1 MFILRILFIIQEI
14 HMETIALI
22 GASGSLG
29 KSIAHALNVNN
40 KPYRVIG
47 RSESSL
53 RATFGNDP
61 HAAIV
66 TWNPDAPDSI
76 RQALAG
82 IDTAIYLV
90 GVNYWQ
96 FELHPQLMRK
106 TLDGA
111 IAAGVK
117 KLLLIATVYPYG
129 KPQTERVNEDH
140 PREPHTFKGRM
151 RKEQEDL
158 VLAAHASG
166 KIQTAILRLP
176 DFYGPGVDKSFLWS
190 AFQAAKTGKRAQ
202 LVGPID
208 TPHEFVYLPDAGTT
222 VERLISTAGAWGS
235 AWNLGGAGVTSVHT
249 MVDEIFAQA
258 GRKPKYMVAG
268 KTMLRIF
275 GLFNPMMR
283 ELVEMHYLQT
293 SPVVLD
299 DTRLRYLLGTLPKM
313 PYKEGIRETLASI

>member
-1 MFILRILFIIQEI
+1 MQSL
-14 HMETIALI
+14 ALI

-29 KSIAHALNVNN
+29 KSIAAAL
-40 KPYRVIG
+40 KAKGLFYRVIG

-53 RATFGNDP
+53 RATFGTDSF
-61 HAAIV
+61 ATIT
-66 TWNPDAPDSI
+66 TWNPDSPESI
-76 RQALAG
+76 RQSLAG
-82 IDTAIYLV
+82 VDTAIYMV

-96 FELHPQLMRK
+96 FELHPQLMKK

-117 KLLLIATVYPYG
+117 KLLLIATVYPFG
-129 KPQTERVNEDH
+129 KPQVERVNEDH
-140 PREPHTFKGRM
+140 PRQPHTFKGRM

-158 VLAAHASG
+158 VLAARDTG

-202 LVGPID
+202 LIGPID
-208 TPHEFVYLPDAGTT
+208 MPHEFVYIPDAGAT
-222 VERLISTAGAWGS
+222 VARLIAEPKAWGHT
-235 AWNLGGAGVTSVHT
+235 WNLGGAGVTSTKT

-275 GLFNPMMR
+275 GLFNPMVR
-283 ELVEMHYLQT
+283 ELVEMHYLLT
-293 SPVVLD
+293 SPVILD
-299 DTRLRYLLGTLPKM
+299 DTRLKNLLVELPKT
-313 PYKEGIRETLASI
+313 PYKQGILQTLASI

>member
-1 MFILRILFIIQEI
+1 
-14 HMETIALI
+14 MESIALI

-29 KSIAHALNVNN
+29 KAITSALSA
-40 KPYRVIG
+40 KSTRYRVIG

-53 RATFGNDP
+53 RATFGADP
-61 HAAIV
+61 LATIA

-208 TPHEFVYLPDAGTT
+208 TPHEFVHVPDAGVT
-222 VERLISTAGAWGS
+222 VARLIAEPGAWGS
-235 AWNLGGAGVTSVHT
+235 TWNLGSVGVTST
-249 MVDEIFAQA
+249 RAMAEEIFAQA
-258 GRKPKYMVAG
+258 GHKPKFMVAG

-275 GLFNPMMR
+275 GLFNPLLR
-283 ELVEMHYLQT
+283 EMVEMHYLLT
-293 SPVVLD
+293 TPVILD
-299 DTRLRYLLGTLPKM
+299 DSRLKNLWGELPKT
-313 PYKEGIRETLASI
+313 PYKEGIRQTLASI

>member
-1 MFILRILFIIQEI
+1 
-14 HMETIALI
+14 MESMALI

-29 KSIAHALNVNN
+29 KSIATALQA
-40 KPYRVIG
+40 KGLFYRVIG

-53 RATFGNDP
+53 RATFGT
-61 HAAIV
+61 HSFATIA
-66 TWNPDAPDSI
+66 TWNPDSPESI
-76 RQALAG
+76 RQSLAG
-82 IDTAIYLV
+82 INTAIYMV

-96 FELHPQLMRK
+96 FELHPQLMKK

-117 KLLLIATVYPYG
+117 KLLLIATVYPFG
-129 KPQTERVNEDH
+129 KPQAERVNEDH
-140 PREPHTFKGRM
+140 PRQPHTFKGRM

-158 VLAAHASG
+158 VLAAHDTG

-202 LVGPID
+202 LIGPVD
-208 TPHEFVYLPDAGTT
+208 TPHEFVYIPDAGAT
-222 VERLISTAGAWGS
+222 VARLIAEPKAWGH
-235 AWNLGGAGVTSVHT
+235 AWNLGGAGVTST
-249 MVDEIFAQA
+249 RAMADEIFAEA

-275 GLFNPMMR
+275 GIFNPLVR
-283 ELVEMHYLQT
+283 EMVEMHYLLT
-293 SPVVLD
+293 SPVILD
-299 DTRLRYLLGTLPKM
+299 DTRLKNLLGELPKT
-313 PYKEGIRETLASI
+313 PYKQGISQTLASI